1 MATFLVTPRMNPALR
16 ARVERAVSPKARAK
30 HHAAGLGM
38 ASPFASREGF
48 RPAKLLPLLALVV
61 IAGLFAAM
69 VFHERRELEAD
80 RTALLAEID
89 ALRPGLPAGHEGLV
103 ADTERL
109 LMEAAAD
116 GETVESI
123 DPALR
128 AAGAL
133 DATLRRP
140 ALYVRAPAAELRDA
154 RGVDDAARGSIKD
167 AFLVCLM
174 YPPASTSER
183 DLLAKVRGVY
193 FAGAKVDDETANVRR
208 LAELRIG
215 LAVLAPTFETTV
227 RTAQDRNVLK
237 RMRKDLQKAPIDLAK
252 KAAAAELMLVVA
264 DTPAGARVTLFDL
277 AAKKPLLRVLRK
289 NEELALSSLGSAH
302 REELEACSL
311 AVAVR
316 RAVTQ

>member
-16 ARVERAVSPKARAK
+16 ARVERAVSPKARAR
-30 HHAAGLGM
+30 HHAAGLSM

-48 RPAKLLPLLALVV
+48 RPAKLLPLLAIVL
-61 IAGLFAAM
+61 IGGLFAAM
-69 VFHERRELEAD
+69 TIHERRELEAD
-80 RTALLAEID
+80 RAALLGEID
-89 ALRPGLPAGHEGLV
+89 GLRPGLPPGHEVLV

-109 LMEAAAD
+109 LVEAAAD
-116 GETVESI
+116 GEPPEII

-140 ALYVRAPAAELRDA
+140 ALYVRAPAAELREV
-154 RGVDDAARGSIKD
+154 RGIDDAARGSDKD

-174 YPPASTSER
+174 FPPTATSER

-193 FAGAKVDDETANVRR
+193 FAGAKVDNETANVRR
-208 LAELRIG
+208 LAELRVG
-215 LAVLAPTFETTV
+215 LAVLAPAFESSV

-237 RMRKDLQKAPIDLAK
+237 RMRKDLQKAPVDLAK

-277 AAKKPLLRVLRK
+277 AAKKPLLRVLRRH
-289 NEELALSSLGSAH
+289 EELTLTSLGATH

-316 RAVTQ
+316 RAVTE